1 MITVE
6 KIAEGRFDTDMKY
19 SFTEQGKAF
28 GNIGEWLM
36 FVDASQT
43 QGDRALNRSSRQDWI
58 QSSPASSISLETID
72 GFPAFKTG
80 EGLTILRPV
89 ITVPQDEWTVVFVL
103 GLHGASN
110 GLRRNIFRSSSTTE
124 TDPDFLGMNIL
135 VGGSNGVSSLRLV
148 TKGGA
153 ATDTPIRISYSAG
166 SGTFR
171 NKTFLAMFT
180 FSKEEG
186 LKLFLN
192 GERKAERPED
202 GRPLT
207 DGSTFELFPLLAD
220 GLCPEVLLNARDL
233 SLIPGAIE
241 AVSSFYAN
249 KYVLS
254 DF

>member
-19 SFTEQGKAF
+19 TFTEQGKAF

-43 QGDRALNRSSRQDWI
+43 QGDRALNRSSHQDWI
-58 QSSPASSISLETID
+58 QTSPASSISLETLD

-80 EGLTILRPV
+80 AGLTVLQPAIE
-89 ITVPQDEWTVVFVL
+89 VPQNEWTVVFVL
-103 GLHGASN
+103 GLHGVSN
-110 GLRRNIFRSSSTTE
+110 GLRRNIFRSSSVTE
-124 TDPDFLGMNIL
+124 TDPDFLGLNIF

-153 ATDTPIRISYSAG
+153 SPDTPIRISYSAG

-171 NKTFLAMFT
+171 DKTFLAIFT
-180 FSKEEG
+180 FSKEDG

-192 GERKAERPED
+192 GERKAARPED

-207 DGSTFELFPLLAD
+207 DGGTFDLFPLLED
-220 GLCPEVLLNARDL
+220 GLCPEVLINARDL

-241 AVSSFYAN
+241 AVSNFYAN
-249 KYVLS
+249 KYDLS